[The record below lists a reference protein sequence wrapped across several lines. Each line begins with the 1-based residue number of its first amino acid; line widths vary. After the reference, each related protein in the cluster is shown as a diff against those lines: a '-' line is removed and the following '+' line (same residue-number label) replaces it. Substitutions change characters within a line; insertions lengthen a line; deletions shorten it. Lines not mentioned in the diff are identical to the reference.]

1 MSMYFT
7 LLIIETV
14 LFAVSC
20 LLLLIKDEGIHK
32 CKIVDIFKFIIFSL
46 TLIGGLIINVID
58 LYDLIKEHFISFI
71 IVTVFHLISAILVII
86 FREKIFKLKKYIKGL
101 IIIAIVTISAV
112 LFIYFFLNLL
122 MKRSV
127 YIIYE

>member
-32 CKIVDIFKFIIFSL
+32 CKIVDIYKFIIFSL

-112 LFIYFFLNLL
+112 LFIYFF
-122 MKRSV
+122 
-127 YIIYE
+127 

>member
-14 LFAVSC
+14 LFVVSC

-46 TLIGGLIINVID
+46 TLI
-58 LYDLIKEHFISFI
+58 
-71 IVTVFHLISAILVII
+71 
-86 FREKIFKLKKYIKGL
+86 
-101 IIIAIVTISAV
+101 
-112 LFIYFFLNLL
+112 
-122 MKRSV
+122 
-127 YIIYE
+127 

>member
-7 LLIIETV
+7 LLIIEIV

-46 TLIGGLIINVID
+46 TLIGGLIITVID
-58 LYDLIKEHFISFI
+58 LYELIKEHSVSFI

-86 FREKIFKLKKYIKGL
+86 FRKRFKLKKYIKGL
-101 IIIAIVTISAV
+101 IIIAIVTISAI
-112 LFIYFFLNLL
+112 LFIYFF
-122 MKRSV
+122 
-127 YIIYE
+127 